1 MPKERPESQQETN
14 RKSGL
19 AYAAAFTLFAC
30 VASFCGLG
38 YLLDTWL
45 GTTPWCLVGGI
56 VLGSAAGLYQF
67 VKISAKTY

>member
-1 MPKERPESQQETN
+1 MAKQQQESKQETN

-38 YLLDTWL
+38 YLVDTWM
-45 GTTPWCLVGGI
+45 GTTPWFLVGGI
-56 VLGSAAGLYQF
+56 VFGSAVGLYQF
-67 VKISAKTY
+67 VKLSAKTY